1 MNPYD
6 NLDIIVNRAEIGKVR
21 TIPDDAIRIP
31 IPATPEGY
39 ANFIRAKKLPAYNV
53 IGREVI
59 TDHVSYAAVF
69 GGALAATEAAAVQ
82 NPHLMA
88 FQSDLVGRALDRR
101 RFAIFADCGL
111 GKTPMALA
119 WAHAVATEGKVL
131 VLVPLAVFNQWKREC
146 ARFHG
151 TTMTDLRAGETWTDG
166 IAIANYEARRD
177 IDMTDVRGIVLDE
190 SSILKN
196 ETGETRDWLCGLAAG
211 VPYRL
216 AVSATPAPNDHAEY
230 ASHAVFLGYA
240 TTAKEFFARFFRK
253 DGTNWILRGH
263 AIVPF
268 YRCLA
273 TWSTYVYSPRALG
286 YADSTEMGE
295 EPSYLYH
302 PCAVPPAFRSKADG
316 QLFASVGTAEDRSA
330 VFGTLRS
337 TPGPR
342 SEAIMAYLEGKR
354 GVIWCARN
362 AEEEFMA
369 SQLRATGAIVAVI
382 NGSMEIEERVELVD
396 AYRAGQVDHVVSKPR
411 VLGFGVNLPECDHM
425 VYSGFGFSF
434 EETYQAI
441 RRAHRYGRTGRLEV
455 MFPHTDPEAP
465 ALAVLREKQ
474 SRFAQ
479 DVAEMQRRFWTE

>member
-1 MNPYD
+1 MAD
-6 NLDIIVNRAEIGKVR
+6 HVAERAESGRVR
-21 TIPDDAIRIP
+21 EIPADAIRIP
-31 IPATPEGY
+31 IPSTTEGY
-39 ANFIRAKKLPAYNV
+39 ATFIRCKKLSAYTV
-53 IGREVI
+53 HGRDVL
-59 TDHVSYAAVF
+59 TDAVSYSAVF
-69 GGALAATEAAAVQ
+69 GGALAVAETAAKASR
-82 NPHLMA
+82 HLFP
-88 FQSDLVGRALDRR
+88 FQSDLVSRALDRQ

-119 WAHAVATEGKVL
+119 WAHAVADRGKVL
-131 VLVPLAVFNQWKREC
+131 VLVPLAVLAQWKRE
-146 ARFHG
+146 AERFHG
-151 TTMTDLRAGETWTDG
+151 TRLVDLRAGEPWTDG

-196 ETGETRDWLCGLAAG
+196 ENGETRDWLCSLAAG
-211 VPYRL
+211 IPYRL

-263 AIVPF
+263 AITPF
-268 YRCLA
+268 YRNLA
-273 TWSTYVYSPRALG
+273 TWSTYVYSPKSLG
-286 YADSTEMGE
+286 YTESTEMGE
-295 EPSYLYH
+295 EPHYLYH
-302 PCAVPPAFRSKADG
+302 PCAVPPGWTSKADG

-342 SEAIMAYLEGKR
+342 SEAILRYLDGKR
-354 GVIWCARN
+354 GVVWCARN
-362 AEEEFMA
+362 AEEEFFA
-369 SQLRATGAIVAVI
+369 AQLRATGATVAVI
-382 NGSMEIEERVELVD
+382 NGQMEIEERVELVD
-396 AYRAGQVDHVVSKPR
+396 AYRAGQVDHIVSKAR

-441 RRAHRYGRTGRLEV
+441 RRAHRYGRKGRLEV

-465 ALAVLREKQ
+465 ALSILREKQ
-474 SRFAQ
+474 ARFAM
-479 DVAEMQRRFWTE
+479 DVAEMQRRFWESA